1 MRYLEDAEQKAFFEW
16 CRLPSILKKYP
27 QLEFIYSSQS
37 GMKFNNAIAGARA
50 KSLGMRKGVP
60 DICLPVPRWRYCP
73 NQCGAKRFIYAGLYI
88 EMKRPAVK
96 GASKGRAS
104 KEQNEMIDFLNAQGY
119 KAVVCYGAT
128 QAIEC
133 VQEYLKDIE

>member
-1 MRYLEDAEQKAFFEW
+1 MNYLEDAEQKTFFEW
-16 CRLPSILKKYP
+16 CRLPSTLKKYP

-37 GMKFNNAIAGARA
+37 GVKFTSARA
-50 KSLGMRKGVP
+50 GKRAKDLGMRKGVP
-60 DICLPVPRWRYCP
+60 DICLPVPRYRYCP

-96 GASKGRAS
+96 GASKGSVS
-104 KEQNEMIDFLNAQGY
+104 KEQKEMMEFLNAQGY

-133 VQEYLKDIE
+133 VQEYLREIE